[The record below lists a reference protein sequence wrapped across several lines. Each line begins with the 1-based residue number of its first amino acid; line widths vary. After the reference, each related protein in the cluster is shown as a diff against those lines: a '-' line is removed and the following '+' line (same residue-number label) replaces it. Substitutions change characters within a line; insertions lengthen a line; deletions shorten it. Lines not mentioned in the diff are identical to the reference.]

1 MLSYLQLSYF
11 SKLNHSAIVDSS
23 IRYNV
28 KLFWYSKPNH
38 FCYSELG
45 HFATVLDHFMILS
58 AILEILLAIFH
69 FYSAQSFLIDTVCE
83 AA

>member
-1 MLSYLQLSYF
+1 VLSYF

-28 KLFWYSKPNH
+28 KLFWYSKLNH
-38 FCYSELG
+38 FYYSELS
-45 HFATVLDHFMILS
+45 HFATVLGHFMILL
-58 AILEILLAIFH
+58 AILKILLAIFH